1 MPCLQLI
8 RRRKKKKKKEQ
19 LVQIVEKGENE
30 DERIMMKGGKNE
42 EDHENEEDDD
52 NVESSLIGCSPL
64 TRRRRKSAA
73 VGTSTSE
80 KNHQNH
86 NHPSP
91 RKSPGFRF
99 RRIFDTFTF
108 TKSLK
113 PQYSLE
119 NNNDEEE
126 SDETQKC
133 AETAELDV
141 VTLLMEVRLKNGEDL
156 PVKDASGSSDPY
168 VKFRYKDN
176 IVYKSG
182 TIFKN
187 LNPSWDEEFQMIVD
201 DVTCPIR
208 LEVFDFDRFCTD
220 DFMGAAEVDMSQVK
234 WCTPTEFHVELT
246 DEVNQPTG
254 RVSVCVTITP
264 MTQLEVQQFHQK
276 ATKGILST
284 SEKKKE
290 QRPNN
295 TQEWDKIVN
304 IVLVEGKGIRIDERI
319 PDAFCKFKLGQEKY
333 KTKVC
338 TGIEPKWVEQF
349 DLHVFDSADQM
360 LQMACI
366 DRNTNAIIGRLSIDL
381 SSFSHDETVQHWY
394 HLENAPDDAQVLLLI
409 TVSGS
414 HGAGETI
421 ETDEFNYNDIR
432 NTRIQKYDV
441 TNSFSDLADVGTL
454 TVKLFGAEDL
464 VAKDFG
470 GKSDPFAVLELVN
483 TRVQTNTIYKTLSP
497 SWNKIYTF
505 AVKDIHTCLQVTI
518 YDEDPNNRFE
528 FLGRVQIPLKSI
540 RNCQKRWYG
549 LKDEKLRKRVK
560 GEVLLEMDVIWNP
573 IRAAIRTFKP
583 KEIKYM
589 SQEQKFKASLFKTYF
604 GELKEVVN
612 VLASYKNQME
622 YLLSWHSKPKSLTA
636 YVIFM
641 LFVYYFQIY
650 FIPLMILALFGYNF
664 ILSKTSGD
672 ISDSP
677 SRHSLKGQKSEEED
691 EKTGTGIR
699 DAISSVQEILLSV
712 QSYLHFATQLLQKIK
727 NTFNFTDI
735 WLSTL
740 AVIVL
745 SLAFVLLYFVPLRW
759 IILVWGTN
767 KFSKKLRNPNFVDNN
782 ELLDFLSRVPSRTER
797 QEQSNGRVNKP
808 INL

>member
-1 MPCLQLI
+1 MTCFQFGRK
-8 RRRKKKKKKEQ
+8 RRRRNDRKRKMTGHE
-19 LVQIVEKGENE
+19 EADPPAEEND
-30 DERIMMKGGKNE
+30 DEPSGRT
-42 EDHENEEDDD
+42 
-52 NVESSLIGCSPL
+52 SIGCSPL

-73 VGTSTSE
+73 VGASSSDKTA
-80 KNHQNH
+80 H
-86 NHPSP
+86 SP

-108 TKSLK
+108 TRSLK
-113 PQYSLE
+113 PQYSLDQ
-119 NNNDEEE
+119 NANDEESE
-126 SDETQKC
+126 EKNG
-133 AETAELDV
+133 ELDV
-141 VTLLMEVRLKNGEDL
+141 VTLLLEVRLNNGEDL

-168 VKFRYKDN
+168 VKFRYKEN
-176 IVYKSG
+176 VVYKSG

-201 DVTCPIR
+201 DVTCPVR

-220 DFMGAAEVDMSQVK
+220 DFMGAAEVDLSQVK
-234 WCTPTEFHVELT
+234 WCTPTEFRVDLL
-246 DEVNQPTG
+246 DEVNHPAG
-254 RVSVCVTITP
+254 KVSICVTITP

-276 ATKGILST
+276 ATKGVLTT

-290 QRPNN
+290 RTN
-295 TQEWDKIVN
+295 TQEWAKIVN
-304 IVLVEGKGIRIDERI
+304 IVLVEGKGIRVDERC

-338 TGIEPKWVEQF
+338 SSIEPAWIEQF
-349 DLHVFDSADQM
+349 DLHVVDAADQM

-366 DRNTNAIIGRLSIDL
+366 DRNTNSIIGRLAIDL
-381 SSFSHDETVQHWY
+381 SNVSLDETVQNWH
-394 HLENAPDDAQVLLLI
+394 HLEGAPDDAQVLLLI

-421 ETDEFNYNDIR
+421 ESDEFNYNDIR
-432 NTRIQKYDV
+432 NSRIQKYDI
-441 TNSFSDLADVGTL
+441 TNSLADLSDIGTL

-518 YDEDPNNRFE
+518 FDEDPNNRFE

-540 RNCQKRWYG
+540 RNCEKRWYG

-573 IRAAIRTFKP
+573 VRAAVRTFKP
-583 KEIKYM
+583 KERKYL
-589 SQEQKFKASLFKTYF
+589 SQEQKFKASLFRTYF

-612 VLASYKNQME
+612 VLANYKNQVE

-641 LFVYYFQIY
+641 LFVYFFEIF
-650 FIPLMILALFGYNF
+650 FIPLLILAIFAYNF
-664 ILSKTSGD
+664 VRSKTSGEENN
-672 ISDSP
+672 SP
-677 SRHSLKGQKSEEED
+677 RRSLPRGQKSEEED
-691 EKTGTGIR
+691 EKAGTGIR
-699 DAISSVQEILLSV
+699 DAITSVQEILLSV
-712 QSYLHFATQLLQKIK
+712 QIHLHFATQLLQKIR

-735 WLSTL
+735 WLSAL
-740 AVIVL
+740 AVLVL
-745 SLAFVLLYFVPLRW
+745 SLAFLLLYFVPLRW

-782 ELLDFLSRVPSRTER
+782 ELLDYLSRVPSRTEL
-797 QEQSNGRVNKP
+797 QEQSNERVNRP
-808 INL
+808 TSL

>member
-1 MPCLQLI
+1 MRFSTLARMFVVF
-8 RRRKKKKKKEQ
+8 RRRK
-19 LVQIVEKGENE
+19 
-30 DERIMMKGGKNE
+30 
-42 EDHENEEDDD
+42 
-52 NVESSLIGCSPL
+52 
-64 TRRRRKSAA
+64 RRKVRREPTFLSYRIRR
-73 VGTSTSE
+73 TSTSE
-80 KNHQNH
+80 KTHNNHSH
-86 NHPSP
+86 HSP

-108 TKSLK
+108 TRSLK
-113 PQYSLE
+113 PQYSVE

-126 SDETQKC
+126 TDETQKC
-133 AETAELDV
+133 TEGEEMDV
-141 VTLLMEVRLKNGEDL
+141 VTLLLDVRLNNGEDL

-168 VKFRYKDN
+168 VKFRYKEN

-201 DVTCPIR
+201 DVTCPVR

-220 DFMGAAEVDMSQVK
+220 DFMGAAEVDLSQVK
-234 WCTPTEFHVELT
+234 WCTSTDFRVDLL
-246 DEVNQPTG
+246 DEVNQSAG
-254 RVSVCVTITP
+254 KVSISITITP
-264 MTQLEVQQFHQK
+264 MTQLEVQQFQQK

-290 QRPNN
+290 QRANN
-295 TQEWDKIVN
+295 TQDWAKLVN
-304 IVLVEGKGIRIDERI
+304 IVLVEGKGIRVDERN

-338 TGIEPKWVEQF
+338 SSAEPRWIEQF
-349 DLHVFDSADQM
+349 DLHVFDTADQM

-366 DRNTNAIIGRLSIDL
+366 DRNTNAIIGRIGIDL
-381 SSFSHDETVQHWY
+381 STVSLDETLQHWY
-394 HLENAPDDAQVLLLI
+394 HLEGAPEDAQVLLLI

-432 NTRIQKYDV
+432 NTRIQKYDIS
-441 TNSFSDLADVGTL
+441 NSFNDIADIGTL

-483 TRVQTNTIYKTLSP
+483 TRVQTNTVYKTLSP

-518 YDEDPNNRFE
+518 FDEDPNNRFE

-540 RNCQKRWYG
+540 RNCEKRWYG

-573 IRAAIRTFKP
+573 VRAAIRTFKP
-583 KEIKYM
+583 KEVKYL

-612 VLASYKNQME
+612 VLASYKNQVE
-622 YLLSWHSKPKSLTA
+622 YLLSWHSRPKSLAA
-636 YVIFM
+636 YIVFM
-641 LFVYYFQIY
+641 VFVYFFQIF
-650 FIPLMILALFGYNF
+650 FIPLMILSVFGYNF
-664 ILSKTSGD
+664 VKSKTSSD
-672 ISDSP
+672 EISKTP
-677 SRHSLKGQKSEEED
+677 RHSLKGQRSEEED

-699 DAISSVQEILLSV
+699 DAFNSVQEILLSV

-759 IILVWGTN
+759 IIMVWGTN

-782 ELLDFLSRVPSRTER
+782 ELLDYLSRVPSRTEL
-797 QEQSNGRVNKP
+797 QEQSNERVHRP